1 MTMITA
7 AFGPAK
13 VRTQNIL
20 YRCDLSSDKGI
31 IIPLGVLSDITT
43 GGIWGLGL
51 VARKSL
57 TEAETNA
64 VGRLMR
70 DEVKLPF
77 KFLSAIFEEIFDA
90 RAASKAFEDL
100 PRKHSHSLLFASI
113 EEASIEVPKPLVTN
127 NEARELWA
135 KDALS
140 SHCNTAFWTLFG
152 DHLPDA
158 IDKGIK
164 EDTREAA

>member
-1 MTMITA
+1 
-7 AFGPAK
+7 
-13 VRTQNIL
+13 
-20 YRCDLSSDKGI
+20 
-31 IIPLGVLSDITT
+31 
-43 GGIWGLGL
+43 
-51 VARKSL
+51 
-57 TEAETNA
+57 
-64 VGRLMR
+64 
-70 DEVKLPF
+70 
-77 KFLSAIFEEIFDA
+77 
-90 RAASKAFEDL
+90 
-100 PRKHSHSLLFASI
+100 
-113 EEASIEVPKPLVTN
+113 LVTN